1 MANFTC
7 VIKNKNAG
15 IIKWRIGHF
24 SQICNGYSI
33 DGMDVVCTT
42 TVDGKELTET
52 IGVKATVDL
61 HGTPVQCMLDSF
73 VCKKKNGECNEYSDF
88 ALLKVNPAATAVN
101 ETEDTQGMLK
111 LAVSFILLAS
121 FLYYFNFHPTILM
134 QNSSLQAHLRL
145 PGIAGQ
151 CSACPLTLAVR
162 RRRRSQPH
170 LVSAQP
176 LVQGKVL
183 QWLPYLCLCCHC

>member
-1 MANFTC
+1 MKINNSFCFSLSAVLEEFSFEANVTEGMMANFTC
-7 VIKNKNAG
+7 VIQNKSAG

-24 SQICNGYSI
+24 SQTCNGYSI

-73 VCKKKNGECNEYSDF
+73 VCKKKKNGECNEYSDF
-88 ALLKVNPAATAVN
+88 ALLKVSPAATAVN

-121 FLYYFNFHPTILM
+121 
-134 QNSSLQAHLRL
+134 
-145 PGIAGQ
+145 
-151 CSACPLTLAVR
+151 
-162 RRRRSQPH
+162 
-170 LVSAQP
+170 
-176 LVQGKVL
+176 
-183 QWLPYLCLCCHC
+183 YLN